1 MSSLP
6 SLPSPPQ
13 SSAEPD
19 NNPLKSNP
27 TPVIR
32 LGLLVILIGFVGFLA
47 WAALAPLDAGVTAS
61 GTVTVE
67 SKRKTI
73 QHLNGGIVQE
83 ILVKDGDVVRKDQ
96 VLIRLDPTQIEAQR
110 QITRNQLVIAKA
122 IQARLLAERMG
133 EDNPSFDDPIF
144 NPKDEPIV
152 REAITTQ
159 MALFRSRRQTLMG
172 QLSILDTSIR
182 GLEQQIE
189 GLQALERGKAE
200 QEKLLRDEAQSL
212 RALLEKGY
220 VPRNRIFELERAIA
234 DISSRRSGD
243 LADIGRAQAALNEL
257 RLKKLQLQKEYHKE
271 VESQLTDAQRDV
283 ASLRERLVALD
294 DELSRVEIRSPADGI
309 VVGLNVHTIG
319 GVIRAGEPILDL
331 VPEGDPLI
339 IEARIKPHLI
349 EKVAVDLS
357 ALVRFVA
364 LDNLNPVVNGKVIG
378 VSADVLTDKVT
389 GEPYYVAR
397 IMVPQ
402 EEMLKLKYERIN
414 PGMPVDVVIKTGE
427 RSLLEYLLRPLL
439 SHLFLALRER

>member
-133 EDNPSFDDPIF
+133 EDNPSFDDSIF

-364 LDNLNPVVNGKVIG
+364 LDSLNPVVNGKVIG